1 MHVWMYVFNHQC
13 KSLLDINL
21 NLSFVLFC
29 FVLLFNLGVGRGGFF
44 ISLKSCSYEGK
55 KKQPKTWVTTN
66 HQSKV
71 VSKFFK
77 IRFFWGVSLLSLFLV
92 KHYIK

>member
-29 FVLLFNLGVGRGGFF
+29 FVLLFNLVGGGEGWLFH
-44 ISLKSCSYEGK
+44 KS
-55 KKQPKTWVTTN
+55 Q
-66 HQSKV
+66 
-71 VSKFFK
+71 
-77 IRFFWGVSLLSLFLV
+77 ILLL
-92 KHYIK
+92 